1 MEGQNHAWQCV
12 KYATSFRFF
21 YCKQELSSI
30 MVPTAFD
37 MMYMYRS
44 HKIQYHFFFYKKGIA
59 LPSSLATDSAFAIG
73 ISAGAAA
80 NAGSTTGTGSSI
92 CGAGA

>member
-1 MEGQNHAWQCV
+1 MPLHLDFSTASKSCRVLWYQ
-12 KYATSFRFF
+12 R
-21 YCKQELSSI
+21 
-30 MVPTAFD
+30 TAFD
-37 MMYMYRS
+37 MMYRS
-44 HKIQYHFFFYKKGIA
+44 HKIQSISLFFYKKGIA

-80 NAGSTTGTGSSI
+80 NAGSTTGSSI

>member
-1 MEGQNHAWQCV
+1 MELYIYQ
-12 KYATSFRFF
+12 F
-21 YCKQELSSI
+21 I
-30 MVPTAFD
+30 
-37 MMYMYRS
+37 
-44 HKIQYHFFFYKKGIA
+44 FYKKGIA

-80 NAGSTTGTGSSI
+80 NAGSTTGSSI